1 MKFIIK
7 QDIFERFP
15 ELKIGVVVGR
25 GLTIG
30 KRTRDQETLIQSNIK
45 ELIEKTG
52 NKTLTDFANIRAW
65 RDTYRQ
71 FGVNPKK
78 HKPTA
83 EAFLRRIV
91 KGHAFPGINT
101 AVDAYLA
108 AELVTMLPIGGYDLA
123 AIRGDIRLR
132 VSEGNES
139 FRPIGGSEDETT
151 TAGEIVYSDDQ
162 IVLTRNWNYRDSDYT
177 KITEGSK
184 DIVLACEAALP
195 EIAEQ
200 DLTLTLRKIVEYE
213 TQFCAG
219 EYETHL
225 LDRNHAEVDIRYP

>member
-7 QDIFERFP
+7 QEVFELFL

-30 KRTRDQETLIQSNIK
+30 KRSRDQEALIESNIK

-52 NKTLTDFANIRAW
+52 NRTLTDFANIRAW
-65 RDTYRQ
+65 RDTYRK

-78 HKPTA
+78 YRPTA
-83 EAFLRRIV
+83 EAFLRRII
-91 KGHAFPGINT
+91 KGHAFPSINT

-123 AIRGDIRLR
+123 AITGDIRLR
-132 VSEGNES
+132 ISKGNES
-139 FRPIGGSEDETT
+139 FRPIGSNEEETT
-151 TAGEIVYSDDQ
+151 APGEIVYSDDQ
-162 IVLTRNWNYRDSDYT
+162 IVLTRNWNYRDSEYT
-177 KITEGSK
+177 KITETSK
-184 DIVLACEAALP
+184 DIILACEAALP
-195 EIAEQ
+195 EIDEQ
-200 DLTLTLRKIVEYE
+200 DLTQTLHNIVEYE
-213 TQFCAG
+213 TRFCRG

-225 LDRNHAEVDIRYP
+225 LDRNHAEVNI